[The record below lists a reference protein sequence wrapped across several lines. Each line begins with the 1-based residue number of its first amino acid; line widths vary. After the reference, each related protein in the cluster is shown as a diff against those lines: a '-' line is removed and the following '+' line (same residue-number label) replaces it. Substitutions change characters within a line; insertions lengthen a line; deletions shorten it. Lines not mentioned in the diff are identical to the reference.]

1 MTTPVD
7 VCRVA
12 VSPNPAPLAAEVN
25 LEVRPRF
32 PSPTRCPPPHSPSR
46 PSRKAPKSAFLTR
59 PPTPPRHS
67 QIDYACA
74 SPIPNARWV
83 VQYTVD
89 MTATRAV
96 LEVGASEP
104 LTCDAGANTFAFHAD
119 GIDFAG
125 VKKSALD
132 NVGVLTAT
140 LRDADGHDVHRVVC
154 VTQVMKT
161 PEGLTRRVI
170 SPLE

>member
-1 MTTPVD
+1 M
-7 VCRVA
+7 
-12 VSPNPAPLAAEVN
+12 
-25 LEVRPRF
+25 
-32 PSPTRCPPPHSPSR
+32 
-46 PSRKAPKSAFLTR
+46 
-59 PPTPPRHS
+59 
-67 QIDYACA
+67 
-74 SPIPNARWV
+74 
-83 VQYTVD
+83 QYTVD

-104 LTCDAGANTFAFHAD
+104 LTCDAGANAFAFHAD

-140 LRDADGHDVHRVVC
+140 LRNADGHDVHRVVC

>member
-1 MTTPVD
+1 
-7 VCRVA
+7 
-12 VSPNPAPLAAEVN
+12 
-25 LEVRPRF
+25 
-32 PSPTRCPPPHSPSR
+32 
-46 PSRKAPKSAFLTR
+46 
-59 PPTPPRHS
+59 
-67 QIDYACA
+67 
-74 SPIPNARWV
+74 

-104 LTCDAGANTFAFHAD
+104 LTCDAGANAFAFHAD
-119 GIDFAG
+119 GIDFAN

-140 LRDADGHDVHRVVC
+140 LRDADGNDVHTVVC
-154 VTQVMKT
+154 VTQVIKT

>member
-1 MTTPVD
+1 M
-7 VCRVA
+7 
-12 VSPNPAPLAAEVN
+12 
-25 LEVRPRF
+25 
-32 PSPTRCPPPHSPSR
+32 
-46 PSRKAPKSAFLTR
+46 
-59 PPTPPRHS
+59 
-67 QIDYACA
+67 
-74 SPIPNARWV
+74 
-83 VQYTVD
+83 QYTVD

-104 LTCDAGANTFAFHAD
+104 LTCDAGANAFVFHAD

-140 LRDADGHDVHRVVC
+140 LRDADGNDVHSVVC
-154 VTQVMKT
+154 VTQVIKT